1 MQFKFHIMKNIN
13 IILLFVFYFKCE
25 DLLET
30 YESDIEQWYFN
41 DQTISLLNYLCKNRA
56 LKNSDVSC
64 LNEAPTKGDTRRL
77 NQEL

>member
-1 MQFKFHIMKNIN
+1 MFI
-13 IILLFVFYFKCE
+13 FYFKCE

-41 DQTISLLNYLCKNRA
+41 DQTISLSNYLCKYRA

-64 LNEAPTKGDTRRL
+64 LNDAPSKGDMRQL
-77 NQEL
+77 KQEL

>member
-1 MQFKFHIMKNIN
+1 MINVKYNNIFF
-13 IILLFVFYFKCE
+13 LKCE

-41 DQTISLLNYLCKNRA
+41 DQVESLGNYLCKDRA
-56 LKNSDVSC
+56 LKDSDKKC
-64 LNEAPTKGDTRRL
+64 LDEAPPKGDTRQI